1 MGMDTSA
8 LEGLGLT
15 NNEIKVYAC
24 IAESGQVSA
33 TDIAKK
39 TKLHRPNVYDA
50 LNRLAHEGFVSQVLL
65 HEAKFYEIGSPE
77 ILIDVLKQKEA
88 RIREL
93 IPQMMIAQKI
103 QGSRSVV
110 RINEGLFA
118 FRQFMRKFLEM
129 KKPIYAYGI
138 PKDTVKLVG
147 EGFMKEFHAERT
159 SQKIEM
165 MHIYDTD
172 ARERIEYLNSMPFTK
187 AGYLPNLAES
197 KMLTMVCGPLCTFTI
212 FTIKPWLIIEV
223 ENEDL
228 AEANRKYFSIMF
240 KQCRLK

>member
-1 MGMDTSA
+1 MDTSA

-24 IAESGQVSA
+24 IAESGQISA
-33 TDIAKK
+33 TDIAKQ

-50 LNRLAHEGFVSQVLL
+50 LNRLTHEGLVSQVLF

-77 ILIDVLKQKEA
+77 ILIDVLKQKEQK
-88 RIREL
+88 IREL

-103 QGSRSVV
+103 QGSKSVV
-110 RINEGLFA
+110 RISEGLFA
-118 FRQFMRKFLEM
+118 FRQFMRRFLEI
-129 KKPIYAYGI
+129 KQPIYAFGA
-138 PKDTVKLVG
+138 PKDVVKWVG
-147 EGFMKEFHAERT
+147 EGFINEFHAERVA
-159 SQKIEM
+159 QKIEM
-165 MHIYDTD
+165 LHIYDTD
-172 ARERIEYLNSMPFTK
+172 AKERISALNTMPYTK

-223 ENEDL
+223 ENADL

-240 KQCRLK
+240 KQCKLK